1 MKLFKKAKT
10 NAINIILPAII
21 LLVVAGVVAAVGLQ
35 IQGDLKDD
43 VGLTDCA
50 ARTDGFT
57 SYNETAD
64 QCYNSSGSHTTVG
77 TYAFNS
83 SVDGIEGVQNVTEKF
98 DLLGL
103 AIIAGIIISV
113 IVGMF
118 AFRRM

>member
-10 NAINIILPAII
+10 NAINMILPAII